1 MVSRADARFPE
12 TIAAPAMPRPRTSN
26 HESIA
31 GLYRSARTA
40 AWAGLAVNAVLA
52 LVKLVAGIVG
62 HSIALVADAVNSLG
76 DGLTSLVLL
85 YALGVAQR
93 PADREHPYG
102 HSRAESI
109 AALSVAVLIGAS
121 AIGIAIESVRSLGR
135 IHAVP
140 PVWTLWIAAGSAVVK
155 ESMYQYKRRV
165 ARRTGSQA
173 LVAGAWDHRSDALC
187 SLAVLVGLAL
197 VRYGGESVIWADE
210 AAAIAVVGLILL
222 AAVKLFRRNA
232 SQLMDE
238 QAEEETIAAIR
249 RVAEQTPG
257 VVRVEQIRARRSGL
271 EMFVDIHVEVD
282 CDLTVGEGH
291 RIGHDVQRRLVDGMT
306 PISEVLVHVE
316 PAPES

>member
-1 MVSRADARFPE
+1 MSS
-12 TIAAPAMPRPRTSN
+12 T
-26 HESIA
+26 ESIS
-31 GLYRSARTA
+31 GLYRTARTA
-40 AWAGLAVNAVLA
+40 AWAGLAVNVVLA
-52 LVKLVAGIVG
+52 VVKLVAGFVG

-76 DGLTSLVLL
+76 DGLTSGVIL
-85 YALGVAQR
+85 YALGIAQR

-121 AIGIAIESVRSLGR
+121 AIGIAIESLRSLGR
-135 IHAVP
+135 THAMP
-140 PVWTLWIAAGSAVVK
+140 PVWTLWIAAGNAIIK

-187 SLAVLVGLAL
+187 SVAVLVGLAL
-197 VRYGGESVIWADE
+197 ARYGGASLIWADK
-210 AAAIAVVGLILL
+210 AAAIAVAGLILL
-222 AAVKLFRRNA
+222 ATIKLFRRSA

-238 QAEEETIAAIR
+238 QAEDETLAAIR
-249 RVAEQTPG
+249 RVAEQAPG

-271 EMFVDIHVEVD
+271 EMFVDIHIEVD
-282 CDLTVGEGH
+282 SSLTVSEGH
-291 RIGHDVQRRLVDGMT
+291 RIGHDVQRRLVETMT

-316 PAPES
+316 PAMGRGRMGSELE